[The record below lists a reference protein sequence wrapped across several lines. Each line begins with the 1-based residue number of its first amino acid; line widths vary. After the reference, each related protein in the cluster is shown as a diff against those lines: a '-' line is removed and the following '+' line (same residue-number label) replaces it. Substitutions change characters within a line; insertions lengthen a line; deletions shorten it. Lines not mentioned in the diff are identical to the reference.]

1 METLLRSEGRMSRP
15 TVHLVHGFNVADYG
29 AATVGKLAPFF
40 EERGFRVRVHGYRW
54 TWLFTLRARNQ
65 RVAKALAEELQE
77 GDVIAAHSNGCA
89 IVDLCLK
96 RYWPQVG
103 VGVIY
108 INPALPREQPLSQ
121 AADWL
126 HVYSAKS
133 DEPVVWG
140 SRLRRWTS
148 WLPWSSHP
156 WGAMGAYG
164 YVGDD
169 PRVTQTYMDDR
180 TVGKG
185 IGHSGVFEEPYLS
198 LFGEEMAQ
206 FAAEQSGVTA

>member
-1 METLLRSEGRMSRP
+1 MSRP

-29 AATVGKLAPFF
+29 SATVGKLAPFF
-40 EERGFRVRVHGYRW
+40 EERGFSVRVHGYRW

-65 RVAKALAEELQE
+65 RVAKALAEVVEP
-77 GDVIAAHSNGCA
+77 GDVLVGHSNGCA
-89 IVDLCLK
+89 IIDQCLS
-96 RYWPQVG
+96 RYAWRRG
-103 VGVIY
+103 HGFGIIY
-108 INPALPREQPLSQ
+108 INPALPREQPMPSGS
-121 AADWL
+121 DWL

-180 TVGKG
+180 VEGRG
-185 IGHSGVFEEPYLS
+185 IGHSGVFEEPHLS

-206 FAAEQSGVTA
+206 FAAEQSGVTAGGGS